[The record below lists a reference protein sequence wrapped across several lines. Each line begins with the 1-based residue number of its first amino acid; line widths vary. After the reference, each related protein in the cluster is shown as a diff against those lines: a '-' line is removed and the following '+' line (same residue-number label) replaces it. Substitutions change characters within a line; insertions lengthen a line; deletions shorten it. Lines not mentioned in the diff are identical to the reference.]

1 MQKSGEK
8 LRNLSLCLDGT
19 LAGRERVYPR
29 LSVRACIRPSSQ
41 RDLRTTRDHSD
52 DSSDLR
58 RPLSSALQREERRA
72 DQLCAAF
79 QAIGPVV
86 SEIAERLRRTE
97 EGRRMVEELE
107 LARETIAD
115 LTKDVEQLNAE
126 VKLLCDRNENITN
139 SLQILAKETEI
150 ALKAQESR
158 LISLSDA
165 FATLE
170 TRLNS
175 TKTRLT
181 SGLSN
186 TLAELIEVE
195 AGLQAK
201 NAEEQRLTEENARL
215 QAVLR
220 LTEDFSNSELSRLI
234 VENQKLK
241 ETNTDLT
248 VKNMTLCGEMDDLKA
263 ELGKMKEFSAIE
275 TERLEQELVANVQ
288 KYAQM
293 TAQIQTLTSEIAN
306 LRAKNTEIAAS
317 DQLQST
323 KEDQLTLE
331 IYKLREKIKDL
342 QDLCTAYEDQVRAEV
357 FRQRNRLFRSK
368 KALAMRATAGHKQE
382 EAEEEKEQKGKDEN
396 RLQEE
401 VAENWTQLRAEIQ
414 EIALSLG
421 SPESDSMWESWTF
434 LRTSLLHMKEGQVA
448 ASNYPSSLLSNGEKA
463 LQKQTISLRPVAL
476 AAACLLIHGSGP
488 LAEYILRN
496 TDLRG
501 KIEEG
506 RSDFQVKG
514 SD

>member
-1 MQKSGEK
+1 
-8 LRNLSLCLDGT
+8 
-19 LAGRERVYPR
+19 
-29 LSVRACIRPSSQ
+29 
-41 RDLRTTRDHSD
+41 
-52 DSSDLR
+52 
-58 RPLSSALQREERRA
+58 
-72 DQLCAAF
+72 
-79 QAIGPVV
+79 
-86 SEIAERLRRTE
+86 
-97 EGRRMVEELE
+97 MVEELE

-126 VKLLCDRNENITN
+126 VKLLCDRNENIT
-139 SLQILAKETEI
+139 SALQILTKETEI

-158 LISLSDA
+158 LISLFDA

-170 TRLNS
+170 KRLNS
-175 TKTRLT
+175 TETRLT

-201 NAEEQRLTEENARL
+201 NAEEQRLIEENARL

-220 LTEDFSNSELSRLI
+220 LTEDFSNSEMSRLI

-263 ELGKMKEFSAIE
+263 ELEKMKECSAIE

-288 KYAQM
+288 KSAQM
-293 TAQIQTLTSEIAN
+293 TAQIQTQTTEIAN

-317 DQLQST
+317 DKLQST
-323 KEDQLTLE
+323 QEDQLTQE

-368 KALAMRATAGHKQE
+368 KALAVRATAGYKQE
-382 EAEEEKEQKGKDEN
+382 EAEEEKEQKGKEES

-421 SPESDSMWESWTF
+421 SPECDSIWESWTF
-434 LRTSLLHMKEGQVA
+434 LRTSLLHMKEGQAA

-463 LQKQTISLRPVAL
+463 LKKQTISLRPVAL
-476 AAACLLIHGSGP
+476 AAACLLIHGNGP

-506 RSDFQVKG
+506 RSDLQVKG